1 MIVTFGG
8 WALALLVALVGAA
21 VQWRKGSVDESALVL
36 GKWKELVDTHQRQIG
51 QLQSRIDALTTENTD
66 LRARLGATET
76 EFADYRRATDGRIRA
91 QDEEIAGLKRRFL
104 QNSGSTVLRI
114 DKSRDEQP

>member
-36 GKWKELVDTHQRQIG
+36 GKWKELVDTHQKQIG
-51 QLQSRIDALTTENTD
+51 LMQGRIDTLTSENTD
-66 LRARLGATET
+66 LRARLDKAEK
-76 EFADYRRATDGRIRA
+76 RIRE
-91 QDEEIAGLKRRFL
+91 QDEEIDGLKRRFL
-104 QNSGSTVLRI
+104 QNSSSTVLRI
-114 DKSRDEQP
+114 DKAKDEGK